1 MSKAKVVFLGDSV
14 HCSGVPQKVFGV
26 LAILGQQEPG
36 MPLMDSFIFVLE
48 SISDE
53 FDGDV
58 SFVLGRIFHPISS
71 VFWGRFDKVRLPCY
85 VTEEVWFLSA
95 VYDEVGG
102 NLVAEVDWYCC
113 QVCGGKPDL
122 CNALAGIKARCWWL
136 RSLSCVRCVTCGW
149 QQRGGRA
156 PYSAILLST
165 STTRYDPRWSS
176 KLARSNVTYARR
188 SAQRQR

>member
-1 MSKAKVVFLGDSV
+1 MSKAEVVFLGDSV
-14 HCSGVPQKVFGV
+14 RCSGVPQKVFGV

-36 MPLMDSFIFVLE
+36 VPLMDSFIFVLE
-48 SISDE
+48 SISGE

-71 VFWGRFDKVRLPCY
+71 VFWGHFDKVHLPCY

-122 CNALAGIKARCWWL
+122 CNALVGIKARRWRLC
-136 RSLSCVRCVTCGW
+136 SLSCVGHVMCGW
-149 QQRGGRA
+149 Q
-156 PYSAILLST
+156 
-165 STTRYDPRWSS
+165 
-176 KLARSNVTYARR
+176 
-188 SAQRQR
+188 